1 MNEATKEQRRVCYRK
16 EGGELGKVRGPQ
28 NPEGLKV
35 KQKTKNFCL
44 FSV

>member
-1 MNEATKEQRRVCYRK
+1 MNEATKEQQRVCYRK

-35 KQKTKNFCL
+35 IIVECL
-44 FSV
+44 KGQEPV